1 MTDKELLLIQMYSA
15 QKKKKIIITVVIIA
29 IIILGLCVS
38 AFLVISSQTV
48 QLKQKSV
55 TVEYGTVYTPKV
67 TDFVDEKNVDCVT
80 SFNCDI
86 PNEKGKQYA
95 EVGEY
100 NITIGLK
107 VPIVFNNNKLFD
119 MKCNKTASI
128 IINDTTPP
136 VFSQDCP
143 KELTVYTIDENENE
157 PDISKYFTASDI
169 SGDCKI
175 AIKSDDIDYTTANKH
190 SIKVVATDKNNNTAS
205 MNVLLNVVAS
215 SLTVNPSQLTMYV
228 GDKQKLNVDCNSDN
242 KPKFLSSMENIC
254 TVDDEGNITA
264 KSKGYCTITVTVQNL
279 VATCDVQVTEKAVE
293 PTTQS
298 VTEQS
303 TTSTKSTTSSKSTT
317 KKSKQQ
323 VTKKTQSS
331 SNKAKSKKKYPNKDF
346 LFKDGYTM
354 DNVTDA
360 AYKYLKESGQPGRCI
375 PLKDSEGVYYG
386 MRVEFE

>member
-1 MTDKELLLIQMYSA
+1 MTDKEMLMIQMYSA

-38 AFLVISSQTV
+38 AFIVISSQIV
-48 QLKQKSV
+48 QLKQQSV
-55 TVEYGTVYTPKV
+55 TVEYGTIYTPEV
-67 TDFVDEKNVDCVT
+67 IDFIDEKNVGCVT

-86 PNEKGKQYA
+86 PNEKDKQYA

-100 NITIGLK
+100 DITIGLK
-107 VPIVFNNNKLFD
+107 VPIILNNNKLFD
-119 MKCNKTASI
+119 MSYNKTATVV
-128 IINDTTPP
+128 INDTTPP
-136 VFSQDCP
+136 VFNQDCP
-143 KELTVYTIDENENE
+143 KELTVYTIDENENK

-175 AIKSDDIDYTTANKH
+175 ATKDEDIDYTTANKH
-190 SIKVVATDKNNNTAS
+190 NVEVVATDKNNNTTS
-205 MNVLLNVVAS
+205 LNVLLNVVAS

-228 GDKQKLNVDCNSDN
+228 GDKQKLNVECKNNN
-242 KPKFLSSMENIC
+242 KPKFLSSMEDIC
-254 TVDDEGNITA
+254 TVDDEGNVTA

-279 VATCDVQVTEKAVE
+279 VATCDVQVTEKEVE

-298 VTEQS
+298 DTEQS
-303 TTSTKSTTSSKSTT
+303 TKTTQQQSGNTT
-317 KKSKQQ
+317 TKSKQQ
-323 VTKKTQSS
+323 ASKKTQSS
-331 SNKAKSKKKYPNKDF
+331 GSKSSSKKKYPNKDF

-375 PLKDSEGVYYG
+375 PLKDSDGVYYG
-386 MRVEFE
+386 MRVEFD

>member
-48 QLKQKSV
+48 QLKQQSV
-55 TVEYGTVYTPKV
+55 TVEYGTVYSPEV
-67 TDFVDEKNVDCVT
+67 TDFIDEKNVGCVT

-100 NITIGLK
+100 DITIELK
-107 VPIVFNNNKLFD
+107 VPIVLNNNKLFD
-119 MKCNKTASI
+119 MKYNNTATV

-143 KELTVYTIDENENE
+143 NELTVYTVDENKNR

-175 AIKSDDIDYTTANKH
+175 AIKDEGVDYTTANKH
-190 SIKVVATDKNNNTAS
+190 NVEVVSTDKNNNTTS
-205 MNVLLNVVAS
+205 MKVLLNIVAS
-215 SLTVNPSQLTMYV
+215 SLTINPSQLTMYI
-228 GDKQKLNVDCNSDN
+228 GDKQKLNVDCKSND
-242 KPKFLSSMENIC
+242 KPKFLSSMEDIC
-254 TVDDEGNITA
+254 TVDDEGNVTA
-264 KSKGYCTITVTVQNL
+264 KTKGYCTITVTVQNL

-293 PTTQS
+293 TTTQS
-298 VTEQS
+298 ITEQPVE
-303 TTSTKSTTSSKSTT
+303 TTQRQSSKTT
-317 KKSKQQ
+317 TKSKQQ
-323 VTKKTQSS
+323 SSKKTQSGGSKS
-331 SNKAKSKKKYPNKDF
+331 SSKKKYPDKDF

-354 DNVTDA
+354 DNVADA
-360 AYKYLKESGQPGRCI
+360 AYEYLKESGQSGKCV

-386 MRVEFE
+386 MRVEFD

>member
-29 IIILGLCVS
+29 IIILGLCFS
-38 AFLVISSQTV
+38 AFIVISSQTI
-48 QLKQKSV
+48 QLKQQSV
-55 TVEYGTVYTPKV
+55 TVEYGTVYTPEV
-67 TDFVDEKNVDCVT
+67 TDFIDEKNVGCVT
-80 SFNCDI
+80 LFNCDI

-100 NITIGLK
+100 DITVGLN

-119 MKCNKTASI
+119 MKYNKMATVV
-128 IINDTTPP
+128 INDTTPP

-143 KELTVYTIDENENE
+143 NELTVYTVDENENK
-157 PDISKYFTASDI
+157 PDILKYFTASDI
-169 SGDCKI
+169 SGDCEI

-190 SIKVVATDKNNNTAS
+190 NVEVVATDKNNNTTS
-205 MNVLLNVVAS
+205 MKVLLNIVAS
-215 SLTVNPSQLTMYV
+215 SLAVNPSQLTMSV
-228 GDKQKLNVDCNSDN
+228 GDRQKLDVECQNNN
-242 KPKFLSSMENIC
+242 KPKFLSSMEDIC
-254 TVDDEGNITA
+254 TVDDEGNVIA

-279 VATCDVQVTEKAVE
+279 VATCDIQVTEKTVE

-298 VTEQS
+298 VAEQP
-303 TTSTKSTTSSKSTT
+303 TKSTQRQSGNTT
-317 KKSKQQ
+317 TKSKQQ
-323 VTKKTQSS
+323 ATEKTPSS
-331 SNKAKSKKKYPNKDF
+331 SKKKYPNKDF

-360 AYKYLKESGQPGRCI
+360 AYKYLKESGQPGRCV

-386 MRVEFE
+386 MRVEFD

>member
-48 QLKQKSV
+48 QLKQQSV
-55 TVEYGTVYTPKV
+55 TVEYGTVYSPEV
-67 TDFVDEKNVDCVT
+67 TDFIDEKNVGCVT

-100 NITIGLK
+100 DVTVGLN

-119 MKCNKTASI
+119 MKYNKTATV

-143 KELTVYTIDENENE
+143 NELTVYTVDENENR
-157 PDISKYFTASDI
+157 PDISKYFTASDM
-169 SGDCKI
+169 SGDCEI

-190 SIKVVATDKNNNTAS
+190 NVEVVAIDKNNNTTS
-205 MNVLLNVVAS
+205 MKVLLNIVAS
-215 SLTVNPSQLTMYV
+215 SLTINSSQLTMYI
-228 GDKQKLNVDCNSDN
+228 GDKQKLNVDCKSND
-242 KPKFLSSMENIC
+242 KPKFLSSMEDIC
-254 TVDDEGNITA
+254 TVDAEGNVTA
-264 KSKGYCTITVTVQNL
+264 KTKGYCTITVTVQNL

-298 VTEQS
+298 ITEQPVE
-303 TTSTKSTTSSKSTT
+303 TTQQQSGNTTT
-317 KKSKQQ
+317 KSKQQ
-323 VTKKTQSS
+323 TTKKTQSGGSKS
-331 SNKAKSKKKYPNKDF
+331 SSKKKYPDKDF

-354 DNVTDA
+354 DNVADA
-360 AYKYLKESGQPGRCI
+360 AYKYLKESGQSGKCV

-386 MRVEFE
+386 MRVEFD